1 MAVSRTS
8 VINLAL
14 QSIAANGI
22 ADPDED
28 TESARQAKVCYDQVV
43 RREIATHPWYFAKE
57 QAALPANAG
66 APLYKFA
73 RSFNLPSAFLRLVEL
88 EQRWVFSMLRNIDT
102 NPVPPYEI
110 QGRAILTDFG
120 APLNITYLADKTDE
134 PSLWPPEFVQAAA
147 MALAVR
153 LAYPLTKSDGAV
165 KMAKENYAEALTSA
179 RKNNAIQRPP
189 GQMPDGSWM
198 AARGLA

>member
-14 QSIAANGI
+14 QSIAANTI

-28 TESARQAKVCYDQVV
+28 SESARQAKICYDQVI
-43 RREIATHPWYFAKE
+43 RREMETHPWHFAKA
-57 QAALPANAG
+57 QATLPAIAG
-66 APLYKFA
+66 APVFKFA
-73 RSFNLPSAFLRLVEL
+73 RSFNLPSDFLRLIEL
-88 EQRWVFSMLRNIDT
+88 ENRWVFSILRNVDT
-102 NPVPPYEI
+102 DPVPPYEI
-110 QGRAILTDFG
+110 QGRAILTDFD
-120 APLNITYLADKTDE
+120 APLNIGYIADKTED
-134 PSLWPPEFVQAAA
+134 PSLWPPSFVQTAA

-179 RKNNAIQRPP
+179 RKNNAIQKPP
-189 GQMPDGSWM
+189 ENIPDGSWM
-198 AARGLA
+198 AGRGLV

>member
-28 TESARQAKVCYDQVV
+28 TESARQARVCYDQVI
-43 RREIATHPWYFAKE
+43 RREIATHPWHFAKE

-120 APLNITYLADKTDE
+120 APLNITYLADKTDD

-189 GQMPDGSWM
+189 EQMPDGSWM